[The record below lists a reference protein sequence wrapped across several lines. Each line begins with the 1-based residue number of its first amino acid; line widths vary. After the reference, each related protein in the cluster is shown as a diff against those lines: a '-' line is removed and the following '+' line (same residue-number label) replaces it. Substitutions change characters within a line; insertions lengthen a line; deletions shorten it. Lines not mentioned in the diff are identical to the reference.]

1 MYKFHS
7 HISRETIINPKSN
20 ACWCFIELVIKIV
33 QNILQSV
40 QAVGAGRY
48 LHLSGGGQ
56 SSTLPVVTLS
66 VGCGTPPV
74 ATLPVA
80 TLSVGCGTPPVAT
93 LPVATLSVGC
103 GTLFVATLP
112 LDVGCDIMPVVTLPV
127 GCGQAWGG
135 DLILCR
141 PFRVC
146 PRFVF

>member
-20 ACWCFIELVIKIV
+20 DCWCFIELVIKIV
-33 QNILQSV
+33 QSILQSV

-56 SSTLPVVTLS
+56 SS
-66 VGCGTPPV
+66 
-74 ATLPVA
+74 TLPVA

-103 GTLFVATLP
+103 STLLVATLP
-112 LDVGCDIMPVVTLPV
+112 RDSGCDIMPVVTLPV

-135 DLILCR
+135 DLILGR